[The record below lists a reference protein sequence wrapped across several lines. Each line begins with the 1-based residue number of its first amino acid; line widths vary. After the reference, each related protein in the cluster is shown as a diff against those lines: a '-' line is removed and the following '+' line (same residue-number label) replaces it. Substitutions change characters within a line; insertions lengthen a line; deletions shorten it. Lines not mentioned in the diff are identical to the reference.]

1 MTRHSPDLLS
11 LVFGLLFVAAGLV
24 LLSGDSGALSLTWVG
39 PLMAIVI
46 GVLLV
51 VAARSTRPTAE
62 GEQAEAEEA

>member
-11 LVFGLLFVAAGLV
+11 LVFGMLFVAAGLV

-51 VAARSTRPTAE
+51 VAARSTRPNADAE
-62 GEQAEAEEA
+62 PAEAEEA